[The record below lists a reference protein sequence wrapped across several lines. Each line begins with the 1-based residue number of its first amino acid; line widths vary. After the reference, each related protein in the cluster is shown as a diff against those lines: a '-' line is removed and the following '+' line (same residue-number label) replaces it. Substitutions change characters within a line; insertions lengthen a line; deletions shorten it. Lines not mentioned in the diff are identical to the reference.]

1 MRGPTEASASPS
13 AVTSGA
19 HQPDPASAR
28 IAARYVEVDRSPE
41 FQALR
46 SSYRR
51 FVIPVTLG
59 ALAFYF
65 AYVLLAA
72 YAPGFMSEK
81 VTGNINVGLVFG
93 FLQFVMVFGVT
104 TVYVRY
110 ARTTLDPQA
119 NAIRE
124 ANADLERQS

>member
-1 MRGPTEASASPS
+1 MKGPSEPTAPLS
-13 AVTSGA
+13 AVPPDA
-19 HQPDPASAR
+19 HQPDPATDR
-28 IAARYVEVDRSPE
+28 VAARYIEVDRSPE

-51 FVIPVTLG
+51 FVFPVTLA

-72 YAPGFMSEK
+72 YAPGFMAET
-81 VTGNINVGLVFG
+81 VTGSINVGLVFG

-110 ARTTLDPQA
+110 ARNVLDPQA
-119 NAIRE
+119 AAIRD
-124 ANADLERQS
+124 ANLDLERKS

>member
-1 MRGPTEASASPS
+1 MRGPTEPAASPS
-13 AVTSGA
+13 AATPGV
-19 HQPDPASAR
+19 HRPDLGPDR

-51 FVIPVTLG
+51 FVLPVTLG

-81 VTGNINVGLVFG
+81 ITGNINVGLVFG
-93 FLQFVMVFGVT
+93 LLQFVMVFGVT
-104 TVYVRY
+104 TIYVRY
-110 ARTTLDPQA
+110 ARGTLDPQA
-119 NAIRE
+119 KAIRE
-124 ANADLERQS
+124 ANADLEAKS

>member
-1 MRGPTEASASPS
+1 M
-13 AVTSGA
+13 
-19 HQPDPASAR
+19 
-28 IAARYVEVDRSPE
+28 EVDRSPE

-46 SSYRR
+46 TSYRR
-51 FVIPVTLG
+51 FVFPVTLG

-81 VTGNINVGLVFG
+81 IAGNINVGLVFG

-104 TVYVRY
+104 TIYVRY
-110 ARTTLDPQA
+110 ARSTLDPQA

-124 ANADLERQS
+124 ANADLEARS

>member
-1 MRGPTEASASPS
+1 MRGPTEQSASPS
-13 AVTSGA
+13 AATSGV
-19 HQPDPASAR
+19 HQPDPAADR
-28 IAARYVEVDRSPE
+28 IAARYMEVDRSPE

-46 SSYRR
+46 TSYRR
-51 FVIPVTLG
+51 FVFPVTLG

-81 VTGNINVGLVFG
+81 IAGNINVGLVFG

-104 TVYVRY
+104 TIYVRY
-110 ARTTLDPQA
+110 ARSTLDPQA

-124 ANADLERQS
+124 ANADLEARS